1 MNTTKYNLTALCTC
15 ACNRI
20 IIQIQ
25 YIQTVSPY
33 RLMADQH
40 KELIFLLKKIQI
52 AVFLKVCPRT
62 IMGGYVAY
70 DITMQITGQVD

>member
-1 MNTTKYNLTALCTC
+1 MYMCMQPYYYSNSIYTNCIPLSTDGRSAQRINLFA
-15 ACNRI
+15 
-20 IIQIQ
+20 
-25 YIQTVSPY
+25 
-33 RLMADQH
+33 
-40 KELIFLLKKIQI
+40 EKKIQI